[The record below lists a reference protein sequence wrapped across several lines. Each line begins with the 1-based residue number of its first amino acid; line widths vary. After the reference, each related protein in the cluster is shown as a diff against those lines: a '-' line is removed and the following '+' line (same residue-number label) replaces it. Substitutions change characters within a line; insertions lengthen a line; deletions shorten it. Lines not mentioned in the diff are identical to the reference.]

1 MTASL
6 LDIEG
11 LSLNIGGHP
20 ILKGVDLSIAPG
32 EVMGLVGESG
42 SGKSMTAL
50 TVMRLLPFA
59 AQASGN
65 VRFDGIDLLA
75 ATEDQMCALRGD
87 DIGMVFQE
95 PMTALNPVKTIG
107 EQVAEGIRLHTGAAR
122 AEAEE
127 RARKMLDRVGL
138 PAEKFPL
145 SRYPH
150 ELSGGQRQRVVIAIA
165 CALKPKL
172 LIADEPTTALDVV
185 LQKQILEL
193 LKDLVQENRMGLLL
207 ISHDLAVVTEMADS
221 ITILRHG
228 EVMEEGET
236 ARVLSEQ
243 VHPYTR
249 QLAQASMHVPKRGVL
264 PSPLRGGSANDR
276 SAAEIVRRGGGGGDI
291 HPSSKTEPSSPP
303 PPRIDHFAS
312 QSALAD
318 PPPKAEGKDSPLLTV
333 KSVFRLYPGR
343 RLSLFRRD
351 TPVRAVDDVS
361 LSIAP
366 GRSVALV
373 GRSGCGKSTLAR
385 MILAL
390 DRPTSGEIR
399 FRGETVTGKAE
410 AELKA
415 ARRDMQVVFQDPYGS
430 FDPRQKVERLVTEPL
445 HLMEKKP
452 SRAERRAMA
461 AHALAEVGLSAS
473 DLDKY
478 PHEFSGGQ
486 RQRLSIARAIIT
498 RPKLV
503 VADEPVSAL
512 DVSIRAQILDLFA
525 DLNGRLGVA
534 YLFITHDLTVAR
546 AITDEVLVMH
556 EGRIVE
562 RGATKDVL
570 DHPQSEAAKALVEA
584 APDLH
589 RAIARKMQ
597 EQG

>member
-1 MTASL
+1 MSL
-6 LDIEG
+6 LEIEN
-11 LSLNIGGHP
+11 LSLAIGDTP
-20 ILKGVDLSIAPG
+20 ILKGVELSLASG

-50 TVMRLLPFA
+50 TVMRLLPHA
-59 AQASGN
+59 ARATGR
-65 VRFDGIDLLA
+65 VTFDGIDILA

-107 EQVAEGIRLHTGAAR
+107 EQVAEGIRWHTKATR
-122 AEAEE
+122 AQAEE

-138 PAEKFPL
+138 PSAKFPL

-185 LQKQILEL
+185 LQAQILDL
-193 LKDLVQENRMGLLL
+193 LRDLVAESRMGLLL
-207 ISHDLAVVTEMADS
+207 ISHDLAVVTEMADR

-228 EVMEEGET
+228 EVMEAGDT
-236 ARVLSEQ
+236 ARTLSEQ
-243 VHPYTR
+243 LHPYTR
-249 QLAQASMHVPKRGVL
+249 QLAQASMHVPARAKPHGA
-264 PSPLRGGSANDR
+264 G
-276 SAAEIVRRGGGGGDI
+276 
-291 HPSSKTEPSSPP
+291 T
-303 PPRIDHFAS
+303 
-312 QSALAD
+312 
-318 PPPKAEGKDSPLLTV
+318 GKPLLQVENVT
-333 KSVFRLYPGR
+333 RDYAGR
-343 RLSLFRRD
+343 RTALFRRAPD
-351 TPVRAVDDVS
+351 IRAVDDVS
-361 LSIAP
+361 LSMAP
-366 GRSVALV
+366 GQSMALV

-390 DRPTSGEIR
+390 DRPSAGTIR
-399 FRGETVTGKAE
+399 FRGDTITGKRE
-410 AELKA
+410 AELKP

-430 FDPRQKVERLVTEPL
+430 FDPRQKVERLVAEPL
-445 HLMEKKP
+445 HVLEKKP
-452 SRAERRAMA
+452 TRAERREMV
-461 AHALAEVGLSAS
+461 AHALHEVGLGIS
-473 DLDKY
+473 DMDKY

-525 DLNGRLGVA
+525 ELNQKLGIA

-556 EGRIVE
+556 DGKIVE
-562 RGATKDVL
+562 RGRTNEVL
-570 DHPQSEAAKALVEA
+570 DHPQSEAARALVAA

-589 RAIARKMQ
+589 RAIARRMQ

>member
-1 MTASL
+1 MSL
-6 LDIEG
+6 LEIEN
-11 LSLNIGGHP
+11 LSLSIGETP
-20 ILKGVDLSIAPG
+20 ILKGVDLSVAPG

-50 TVMRLLPFA
+50 TVMQLLPHLSRI
-59 AQASGN
+59 SGR
-65 VRFDGIDLLA
+65 VTFDGIDILS
-75 ATEDQMCALRGD
+75 ATEDQMCALRGE

-107 EQVAEGIRLHTGAAR
+107 EQVVEGIRWHTRASR

-127 RARKMLDRVGL
+127 RARGILDRVGL
-138 PAEKFPL
+138 PESKFPL

-185 LQKQILEL
+185 LQAQVLDL
-193 LKDLVQENRMGLLL
+193 LRDLVAENHMGLLL
-207 ISHDLAVVTEMADS
+207 ISHDLAVVTEMADL

-228 EVMEEGET
+228 EVMEAGDT
-236 ARVLSEQ
+236 VKVLSEQ

-249 QLAQASMHVPKRGVL
+249 QLTQASMHVPERRANAAASHV
-264 PSPLRGGSANDR
+264 SSADSDR
-276 SAAEIVRRGGGGGDI
+276 QG
-291 HPSSKTEPSSPP
+291 
-303 PPRIDHFAS
+303 
-312 QSALAD
+312 ALL
-318 PPPKAEGKDSPLLTV
+318 EVERLS
-333 KSVFRLYPGR
+333 RLYPGR
-343 RLSLFRRD
+343 WLSLLRRGEP
-351 TPVRAVDDVS
+351 TRAVDDVS
-361 LSIAP
+361 FSMMP
-366 GRSVALV
+366 GQSVALV

-385 MILAL
+385 MVLAL
-390 DRPTSGEIR
+390 DKPTSGAIR
-399 FRGETVTGKAE
+399 FRGEELTGKSE
-410 AELKA
+410 ADLKP
-415 ARRDMQVVFQDPYGS
+415 ARRNMQVVFQDPYGS
-430 FDPRQKVERLVTEPL
+430 FDPRQKVERLVAEPL
-445 HLMEKKP
+445 HVLDRTP
-452 SRAERRAMA
+452 TRAERREMV
-461 AHALAEVGLSAS
+461 AHALHEVGLAET
-473 DLDKY
+473 DMDKY

-525 DLNGRLGVA
+525 ELNSKLGVA

-546 AITDEVLVMH
+546 AITDEVMVMH

-562 RGATKDVL
+562 RGKTGEVL
-570 DHPQSEAAKALVEA
+570 DHPQSEAAQALVAA

-589 RAIARKMQ
+589 RAIARHIQ

>member
-1 MTASL
+1 MSL
-6 LDIEG
+6 LEIEN
-11 LSLNIGGHP
+11 LSLVIGETP
-20 ILKGVDLSIAPG
+20 ILKDVDLAIAPG
-32 EVMGLVGESG
+32 EVVGLVGESG

-50 TVMRLLPFA
+50 TVMRLLPHL
-59 AQASGN
+59 AQANGR
-65 VRFDGIDLLA
+65 VAFDGIDILA
-75 ATEDQMCALRGD
+75 ANEDQMCALRGD

-107 EQVAEGIRLHTGAAR
+107 EQVAEGIRWHTKAGR

-138 PAEKFPL
+138 PEARFPL

-185 LQKQILEL
+185 LQAQILDL
-193 LKDLVQENRMGLLL
+193 LRDLVSENRMGLLL
-207 ISHDLAVVTEMADS
+207 ISHDLAVVTEMADRL
-221 ITILRHG
+221 TILRRG
-228 EVMEEGET
+228 EVMEAGDT
-236 ARVLSEQ
+236 ARTLSGQ
-243 VHPYTR
+243 SHPYTR
-249 QLAQASMHVPKRGVL
+249 ELALASMHVPARPKTHL
-264 PSPLRGGSANDR
+264 GGSA
-276 SAAEIVRRGGGGGDI
+276 E
-291 HPSSKTEPSSPP
+291 
-303 PPRIDHFAS
+303 
-312 QSALAD
+312 
-318 PPPKAEGKDSPLLTV
+318 PLLEV
-333 KSVFRLYPGR
+333 ERVSRDYPGR
-343 RLSLFRRD
+343 RKSLFR
-351 TPVRAVDDVS
+351 PAEPIRAVDDVS
-361 LSIAP
+361 LTIEPAQ
-366 GRSVALV
+366 SVALV

-390 DRPTSGEIR
+390 DKPTAGAIR
-399 FRGETVTGKAE
+399 FRGETITGKAE
-410 AELKA
+410 AELKP

-430 FDPRQKVERLVTEPL
+430 FDPRQKVERLVAEPL
-445 HLMEKKP
+445 HLLEKQP
-452 SRAERRAMA
+452 ARSERREMV
-461 AHALAEVGLSAS
+461 AHALNEVGLGPR

-525 DLNGRLGVA
+525 ELNQKLGIA

-546 AITDEVLVMH
+546 AMSDEVLVMH
-556 EGRIVE
+556 EGKIVE
-562 RGATKDVL
+562 RGRTAEVL
-570 DHPQSEAAKALVEA
+570 DHPRSEAAQALVTA

-589 RAIARKMQ
+589 RAIAQRMR

>member
-1 MTASL
+1 MSL
-6 LDIEG
+6 LDIEN
-11 LSLNIGGHP
+11 LSLTIGDTP
-20 ILKGVDLSIAPG
+20 ILKGMELSVASG

-50 TVMRLLPFA
+50 TVMQLLPHA
-59 AQASGN
+59 ARATGR
-65 VRFDGIDLLA
+65 VTFDGIDILA

-107 EQVAEGIRLHTGAAR
+107 EQVAEGIRWHTKASR
-122 AEAEE
+122 AEAED

-138 PAEKFPL
+138 PEAKFPM

-185 LQKQILEL
+185 LQAQILDL
-193 LKDLVQENRMGLLL
+193 LRDLVAESRMGLLL
-207 ISHDLAVVTEMADS
+207 ISHDLAVVTEMADR
-221 ITILRHG
+221 ITILRRG
-228 EVMEEGET
+228 EVMEAGDT
-236 ARVLSEQ
+236 ARTLSEQ
-243 VHPYTR
+243 LHPYTR
-249 QLAQASMHVPKRGVL
+249 QLAQASMHVPARARPHGIETG
-264 PSPLRGGSANDR
+264 R
-276 SAAEIVRRGGGGGDI
+276 
-291 HPSSKTEPSSPP
+291 
-303 PPRIDHFAS
+303 
-312 QSALAD
+312 
-318 PPPKAEGKDSPLLTV
+318 PLLQVEGVT
-333 KSVFRLYPGR
+333 RDYPGR
-343 RLSLFRRD
+343 RTSLFKRA
-351 TPVRAVDDVS
+351 PGIRAVDDVS
-361 LSIAP
+361 LSMAP
-366 GRSVALV
+366 GQSVALV

-390 DRPTSGEIR
+390 DRPTSGTIS
-399 FRGETVTGKAE
+399 FRGETITGKSE
-410 AELKA
+410 AELKP

-430 FDPRQKVERLVTEPL
+430 FDPRQKVEKLVAEPL
-445 HLMEKKP
+445 HVLEKKP
-452 SRAERRAMA
+452 TRAERREMV
-461 AHALAEVGLSAS
+461 AHALHEVGLGIS
-473 DLDKY
+473 DMDKY

-525 DLNGRLGVA
+525 ELNQKLGIA

-556 EGRIVE
+556 DGKIVE
-562 RGATKDVL
+562 RGKTSEVL
-570 DHPQSEAAKALVEA
+570 DHPQSEAARALVTA

-589 RAIARKMQ
+589 RAIARRMQ

>member
-1 MTASL
+1 MNL
-6 LDIEG
+6 LQIEN
-11 LSLNIGGHP
+11 LSLAIGDTS
-20 ILKGVDLSIAPG
+20 ILKGVDLSVAPG

-50 TVMRLLPFA
+50 TIMQLLPHA
-59 AQASGN
+59 ARATGR
-65 VRFDGIDLLA
+65 VTFDGIDILA

-107 EQVAEGIRLHTGAAR
+107 EQVAEGIRWHTR
-122 AEAEE
+122 ASRADAED
-127 RARKMLDRVGL
+127 RACKMLDRVGL
-138 PAEKFPL
+138 PEAKFPL

-185 LQKQILEL
+185 LQAQILDL
-193 LKDLVQENRMGLLL
+193 LRGLVSENRMGLLL
-207 ISHDLAVVTEMADS
+207 ISHDLAVVTEMADR

-228 EVMEEGET
+228 EVMEAGDT
-236 ARVLSEQ
+236 ARTLSEQ
-243 VHPYTR
+243 LHPYTR
-249 QLAQASMHVPKRGVL
+249 QLALASMHVPARAKVHATG
-264 PSPLRGGSANDR
+264 
-276 SAAEIVRRGGGGGDI
+276 
-291 HPSSKTEPSSPP
+291 
-303 PPRIDHFAS
+303 
-312 QSALAD
+312 Q
-318 PPPKAEGKDSPLLTV
+318 GKPLLEVEGVT
-333 KSVFRLYPGR
+333 RDYPGR
-343 RLSLFRRD
+343 RTSLFKSAA
-351 TPVRAVDDVS
+351 PIRAVDDVS
-361 LSIAP
+361 LSLAP
-366 GRSVALV
+366 GQSVALV

-390 DRPTSGEIR
+390 DKSTSGTIR
-399 FRGETVTGKAE
+399 FRGETITGKSE

-430 FDPRQKVERLVTEPL
+430 FDPRQKVEKLVAEPL
-445 HLMEKKP
+445 HVLEKKP
-452 SRAERRAMA
+452 TPAERREMV
-461 AHALAEVGLSAS
+461 AHALHEVGLGTS
-473 DLDKY
+473 DMDKY

-525 DLNGRLGVA
+525 ELNQKLGIG

-556 EGRIVE
+556 DGRIVE
-562 RGATKDVL
+562 RGKTGDVL
-570 DHPQSEAAKALVEA
+570 DHPQSEAARALVAA

-589 RAIARKMQ
+589 RAIAHRMQ